1 EATAVPPQDRTAP
14 AEDDSAADEEVAAD
28 PDEVIAPG
36 SEWALD
42 CGTFTDRSPEGSK
55 AWTDTR
61 FDDEAWSAGAAPL
74 GWGGDEQRFGAVL
87 SLDGG
92 VPPSARVRRTLG
104 LGELGGVRPLQL
116 TIPADADIR
125 VHVNGV
131 EVALPEEADPST
143 GPDAAPTQTV
153 AVPAE
158 ALVEGEN
165 SIAVEVLPGESE
177 LESFSFDARGEI
189 GRAHV

>member
-1 EATAVPPQDRTAP
+1 ERPSQEAPKSADAPEESAEEEADASATTCEATAVPPQDRTAP

-61 FDDEAWSAGAAPL
+61 FDDEAWSVGAAPL
-74 GWGGDEQRFGAVL
+74 GWGGDEQRFGTVL

-92 VPPSARVRRTLG
+92 VP
-104 LGELGGVRPLQL
+104 
-116 TIPADADIR
+116 
-125 VHVNGV
+125 
-131 EVALPEEADPST
+131 
-143 GPDAAPTQTV
+143 
-153 AVPAE
+153 
-158 ALVEGEN
+158 
-165 SIAVEVLPGESE
+165 
-177 LESFSFDARGEI
+177 
-189 GRAHV
+189 

>member
-28 PDEVIAPG
+28 ADEVIATG

-61 FDDEAWSAGAAPL
+61 FDDEAWSVGAAPL
-74 GWGGDEQRFGAVL
+74 GWGGDEQRFGTVL

-92 VPPSARVRRTLG
+92 VPPSARFRRTL
-104 LGELGGVRPLQL
+104 ELDDLEGVRSLQL

-158 ALVEGEN
+158 ALVEGAYAL
-165 SIAVEVLPGESE
+165 AVEGRPGVGGMESVVVH
-177 LESFSFDARGEI
+177 APG
-189 GRAHV
+189 V